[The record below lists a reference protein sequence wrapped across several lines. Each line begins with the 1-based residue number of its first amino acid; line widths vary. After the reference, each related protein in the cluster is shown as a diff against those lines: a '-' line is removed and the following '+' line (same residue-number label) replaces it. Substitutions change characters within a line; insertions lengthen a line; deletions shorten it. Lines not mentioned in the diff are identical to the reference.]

1 MPDIQPI
8 VMPKWGLAMQEGTL
22 AKWSAAEG
30 DTLALG
36 QEIMDIETSKIA
48 NVFESPVTGTLRK
61 RVAQDGD
68 VLPVGALLGVVA
80 DKAVPDSD
88 IDAYVAAFQEQFAS
102 EAKDETPPP
111 EPTTVEIDGRR
122 LRYLKLGPDEATGR
136 TPVLF
141 IHGFGSD
148 HAAWLFNHM
157 AAAEARD
164 AYAVD
169 LPGHGGSSKQVGD
182 GSAKGLARA
191 VSGLLDQLGLDKVHL
206 VGHSLGAAVAVL
218 VAADKPG
225 RVASL
230 ALIAPAG
237 LGKTISGEFLDGFLR
252 EMRGKKLRPVLEM
265 LVADPG
271 LVTSDMVEDVLKFK
285 RLDGAEAALTAI
297 REANFKGSEQSV
309 SVGDVLGRL
318 SMPVAVIVGAEDK
331 VIPPDGAKDLPPTV
345 TRTVVA
351 NAGHIPHM
359 EKSSEVNQAL
369 AKLWD

>member
-22 AKWSAAEG
+22 AKWSAEEG
-30 DTLALG
+30 SSLALG

-48 NVFESPVTGTLRK
+48 NVFESPVAGTLRK

-80 DKAVPDSD
+80 DKGVSDSD
-88 IDAYVAAFQEQFAS
+88 IDAYVAAFQEKFAS
-102 EAKDETPPP
+102 EAKDDTPAP
-111 EPTTVEIDGRR
+111 EPVSVDIGGRR
-122 LRYLKLGPDEATGR
+122 IRYLKLGPEEASGA

-141 IHGFGSD
+141 VHGFGSD

-157 AAAEARD
+157 AAAEKRD

-169 LPGHGGSSKQVGD
+169 LPGHGGSAKEVGD
-182 GSAKGLARA
+182 GSASTLAKS
-191 VSGLLDQLGLDKVHL
+191 VSGLIDHLGLDKVHL
-206 VGHSLGAAVAVL
+206 VGHSLGAAVAIL

-237 LGKTISGEFLDGFLR
+237 LGATINGEFLDGFLR
-252 EMRGKKLRPVLEM
+252 EARGKKLRPVIEM
-265 LVADPG
+265 LVADPD

-285 RLDGAEAALTAI
+285 RLDGAEAALTTV
-297 REANFKGSEQSV
+297 REANFKGSDQAV
-309 SVGDVLGRL
+309 SVGEALGKL
-318 SMPVAVIVGAEDK
+318 SVPIAVIVGAEDRI
-331 VIPPDGAKDLPPTV
+331 IPPDGATGLPASVRRSTI
-345 TRTVVA
+345 A
-351 NAGHIPHM
+351 GAGHIPHM
-359 EKSSEVNQAL
+359 EKSSEVNQIL
-369 AKLWD
+369 DKLWS

>member
-1 MPDIQPI
+1 MPDIQPL

-30 DTLALG
+30 DRLALG

-48 NVFESPVTGTLRK
+48 NVFESPVEGTLRR

-80 DKAVPDSD
+80 DASVPDGE
-88 IDAYVAAFQEQFAS
+88 IEAYVSAFQDNFAS
-102 EAKDETPPP
+102 AAKDEAPPP
-111 EPTTVEIDGRR
+111 EPDIVEIDGRR
-122 LRYLKLGPDEATGR
+122 MRYLKLGPAEPSGR
-136 TPVLF
+136 TPVVF

-157 AAAEARD
+157 AAAETRD

-169 LPGHGGSSKQVGD
+169 LPGHGGSAKTVGD
-182 GSAKGLARA
+182 GSAKTLAA
-191 VSGLLDQLGLDKVHL
+191 SVSGLLDHLGLDKVHL

-237 LGKTISGEFLDGFLR
+237 LGKAISGEFLDGFLR

-297 REANFKGSEQSV
+297 REANFKGSQQSV
-309 SVGDVLGRL
+309 SVNQALAGLT
-318 SMPVAVIVGAEDK
+318 MPVAVIVGAEDR
-331 VIPPDGAKDLPPTV
+331 VIPPDGAEALPPGA

-351 NAGHIPHM
+351 AAGHIPHM
-359 EKSSEVNQAL
+359 ERSGEVNQAL
-369 AKLWD
+369 ARLWD